1 MIEFWLLAG
10 LLLVAALGFLLVPLV
25 RGRKA
30 QTEED
35 RTALNVTL
43 YQERMAELEKQA
55 AANVLTA
62 EQLQAGKDEAAREL
76 LADTDGLQGK
86 GTTVLGRQVPIIIA
100 LLVPLMGYGMY
111 LHWGAIGDVERTVDM
126 VENQPKSIEEMT
138 ARLENSLKE
147 DPNSAEGWYFLGRTY
162 MAQERASEAAKAFER
177 SIELSSRDPALLG
190 QWAQALY
197 FASDK
202 QWTEQLQSI
211 TDEAL
216 KADPEE
222 ATSLGLLGIAAFEE
236 GRFNDAIGYWEKLVA
251 VLPPEDPSR
260 AAIQGGIERARA
272 QINPDAQAPA
282 VAGADQQ
289 AGPQSAEPQSAEPE
303 TAGPQTA
310 ATDSAAKLNVKVS
323 LAADLKDKVQP
334 GDSVFVFARAV
345 SGPPMPLAVKRMT
358 VADLPAEVSL
368 SDADAMMPMLKI
380 SGFKQVQ
387 LVARISRSGNARE
400 GEWVG
405 QSEPLNNDTA
415 ELQQLTINTA
425 DTQVQ

>member
-236 GRFNDAIGYWEKLVA
+236 GRFDDAIGYWEKLVA

-289 AGPQSAEPQSAEPE
+289 AEPQS
-303 TAGPQTA
+303 A